1 MLISKLEYCPLSIKL
16 KGPEGSLA
24 LSYPAWQKLL
34 AARGAVS
41 FPFDVN
47 LKEVSNVISIS
58 DPTAKGVSIVEV
70 NGVHDE

>member
-1 MLISKLEYCPLSIKL
+1 MLISELEYCPLSIKL

-41 FPFDVN
+41 FPFDVS
-47 LKEVSNVISIS
+47 LKEVSDVVSIF
-58 DPTAKGVSIVEV
+58 DPTAKAVIIEGVTSIC
-70 NGVHDE
+70 

>member
-47 LKEVSNVISIS
+47 LKEVSDVVSIS
-58 DPTAKGVSIVEV
+58 DPTAKAVIIEGVTSIC
-70 NGVHDE
+70 